1 MKNVTELQ
9 TKLADVWSKLEAGT
23 IKVDEAQ
30 AYSRLAGGM
39 IGAAKAQL
47 SYYTQLKETP
57 NIPFLE
63 SRPNV

>member
-9 TKLADVWSKLEAGT
+9 TKLADVWAKLEIGA

-47 SYYTQLKETP
+47 SYYAQRKETP
-57 NIPFLE
+57 NIPFLGGQTD
-63 SRPNV
+63 V